1 MDNNILT
8 MTTKLEKLYSI
19 IQNSKEVG
27 VRLSDDVIRQI
38 NEAEENIIRD
48 EILPIIGQ
56 DIEPTLSQIKRD
68 LVLVVEYHPGEPVS
82 VALSRKT
89 KISQIDDAKPIVANT
104 QKVSKPV
111 KSDEAYIVAE
121 PHEPM
126 KTVTN
131 HTKGLRV
138 TFPDGTVV
146 CNKTAID
153 TEIDVLRRIGFE
165 RVERVGRMRA
175 GWPLVGK
182 KKRPVEKGKIWQHES
197 DGWYIYSNTNNE
209 QKKEDLQ
216 AISDFYHLGL
226 RISDGKPEK

>member
-1 MDNNILT
+1 MATLKELYTTLKSLRDMNLPVDDKLLKAADN
-8 MTTKLEKLYSI
+8 LEEKI
-19 IQNSKEVG
+19 IKE
-27 VRLSDDVIRQI
+27 
-38 NEAEENIIRD
+38 
-48 EILPIIGQ
+48 EILPALSKN
-56 DIEPTLSQIKRD
+56 IEPQLSEIQRD
-68 LVLVVEYHPGEPVS
+68 LVLVVEYHPGDPLS

-89 KISQIDDAKPIVANT
+89 KISEIIDAKTLTP
-104 QKVSKPV
+104 KVSKPV
-111 KSDEAYIVAE
+111 TSTEKPIVAE

-126 KTVTN
+126 KTITN

-138 TFPDGTVV
+138 MFADGTVV

-153 TEIDVLRRIGFE
+153 TEIDVFRRIGFE

-209 QKKEDLQ
+209 QKKEDIQ

>member
-1 MDNNILT
+1 MDNTFEALQDLYDIIEKCERRNV
-8 MTTKLEKLYSI
+8 KLPE
-19 IQNSKEVG
+19 E
-27 VRLSDDVIRQI
+27 VIRQI

-121 PHEPM
+121 PHEPV
-126 KTVTN
+126 KSITN

-138 TFPDGTVV
+138 MFADGTVV

-153 TEIDVLRRIGFE
+153 TEIDVFRRIGFE

-182 KKRPVEKGKIWQHES
+182 KKRH
-197 DGWYIYSNTNNE
+197 
-209 QKKEDLQ
+209 
-216 AISDFYHLGL
+216 
-226 RISDGKPEK
+226 

>member
-165 RVERVGRMRA
+165 RVERAGRMRA

>member
-1 MDNNILT
+1 MDNTFEALQDLYDIIEKCERRNV
-8 MTTKLEKLYSI
+8 KLPE
-19 IQNSKEVG
+19 
-27 VRLSDDVIRQI
+27 DVIRQI

-48 EILPIIGQ
+48 EILPIIGK

-89 KISQIDDAKPIVANT
+89 KISEIVDAKPIVANP

-111 KSDEAYIVAE
+111 KSDEAYLVAE
-121 PHEPM
+121 PHEPI

-138 TFPDGTVV
+138 MFPDGTVV

-153 TEIDVLRRIGFE
+153 TEIDVFRRIGFE
-165 RVERVGRMRA
+165 RVERVGRKRA

-182 KKRPVEKGKIWQHES
+182 KQRPVEKGKIWQHES
-197 DGWYIYSNTNNE
+197 DGWFIYSNTNNE
-209 QKKEDLQ
+209 QKKEDLK
-216 AISDFYHLGL
+216 AISDFYNLGL

>member
-1 MDNNILT
+1 MI

-48 EILPIIGQ
+48 EILPIIGK

-68 LVLVVEYHPGEPVS
+68 LVLVVEYHPGEPIS

-89 KISQIDDAKPIVANT
+89 KISEIVDAKPIVANP

-111 KSDEAYIVAE
+111 KSDEAVIVAE
-121 PHEPM
+121 PHEPV
-126 KTVTN
+126 KSITN

-138 TFPDGTVV
+138 MFADGTVV

-153 TEIDVLRRIGFE
+153 TEIDVFRRIGFE

-197 DGWYIYSNTNNE
+197 DGW
-209 QKKEDLQ
+209 
-216 AISDFYHLGL
+216 
-226 RISDGKPEK
+226 

>member
-68 LVLVVEYHPGEPVS
+68 LVLVVEYHPGEPIS

-89 KISQIDDAKPIVANT
+89 KISEIVDAKPIVANP

-121 PHEPM
+121 PHEPV
-126 KTVTN
+126 KSITN

-138 TFPDGTVV
+138 MFADGTVV

-153 TEIDVLRRIGFE
+153 TEIDVFRRIGFE

>member
-1 MDNNILT
+1 MT

-38 NEAEENIIRD
+38 NEAEENILRD
-48 EILPIIGQ
+48 EILPIIGK

-68 LVLVVEYHPGEPVS
+68 LVLVVEYHPGEPIS

-89 KISQIDDAKPIVANT
+89 KISEIVDAKPIVANP

-111 KSDEAYIVAE
+111 KSDEAVIVAE
-121 PHEPM
+121 PHEPV
-126 KTVTN
+126 KSITN

-138 TFPDGTVV
+138 MFADGTVV

-153 TEIDVLRRIGFE
+153 TEIDVFRRIGFE

>member
-1 MDNNILT
+1 MT

-48 EILPIIGQ
+48 EILPIIGK

-68 LVLVVEYHPGEPVS
+68 LVLVVEYHPGEPIS

-89 KISQIDDAKPIVANT
+89 KISEIVDAKPIVANP

-111 KSDEAYIVAE
+111 KSDEAVIVAE
-121 PHEPM
+121 PHEPV
-126 KTVTN
+126 KSITN

-138 TFPDGTVV
+138 MFADGTVV

-153 TEIDVLRRIGFE
+153 TEIDVFRRIGFE